1 MVLFRSKKGTWLALT
16 ALALQ
21 LVLSFAHVHFA
32 GAFSPHCGAVIS
44 GTTIETYKLPIPESA
59 DTGDEYCALC
69 ASIHL
74 VASTV
79 EPQAPQLAAFFAFR
93 TIEHVEHVA
102 ITILA
107 PRRTPFQ
114 ARAPPPA

>member
-1 MVLFRSKKGTWLALT
+1 MVSFQSKIGTWLALT

-32 GAFSPHCGAVIS
+32 GAFSPLGGAVIS
-44 GTTIETYKLPIPESA
+44 GATIETYKLPIPEPA

-74 VASTV
+74 VASSV
-79 EPQAPQLAAFFAFR
+79 VPQAPQLAAFIAFPNNR
-93 TIEHVEHVA
+93 TY
-102 ITILA
+102 
-107 PRRTPFQ
+107 
-114 ARAPPPA
+114 